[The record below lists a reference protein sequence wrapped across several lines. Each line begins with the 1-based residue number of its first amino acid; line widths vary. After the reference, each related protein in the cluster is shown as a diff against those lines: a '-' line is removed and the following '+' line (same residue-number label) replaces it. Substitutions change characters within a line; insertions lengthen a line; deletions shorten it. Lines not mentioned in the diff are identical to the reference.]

1 MNHWAPPVYQES
13 YDNAQLIV
21 GNYNDIIKA
30 VIITLDV
37 TEDVV
42 DEAITKGVNFIIA
55 HHPIVFKGLKKLR
68 GDNYVEKVI
77 LKAIKNDIAIFSAHT
92 NLDHVV
98 GGVNWALGKKIGI
111 QNLQIL
117 DPKGEILYKLEVYVP
132 QNDSDKILKAMF
144 EAGAGQIGNYSECAF
159 IHQGQ
164 GSFTPNEKAKPAIGQ
179 QCLNQ
184 KVVET
189 KMEVLV
195 PLPQLNTV
203 LAALKKTHPYEE
215 VAYFLTQIEN
225 KNQTV
230 GAGAIGELENAMDP
244 IDFLNLLKNNLA
256 LKVIKYTPLAKKI
269 KKVAICGGA
278 GSFLLSKALANGADA
293 FVTADYKYHEFFD
306 AEGQILIADI
316 GHYESENCTKE
327 LIHFQLSKKFTNFA
341 ILLSEIDTNPV
352 QYHY

>member
-1 MNHWAPPVYQES
+1 MNHWAPQVYQEN

-21 GNYNDIIKA
+21 GNKNDEIKA
-30 VIITLDV
+30 IIITLDV
-37 TEDVV
+37 TEEVV
-42 DEAITKGVNFIIA
+42 TEAIKKGANLIIA
-55 HHPIVFKGLKKLR
+55 HHPIIFKGLKKLR
-68 GDNYVEKVI
+68 GDNYIERVI
-77 LKAIKNDIAIFSAHT
+77 IKAIKNDIAIFASHT

-98 GGVNWALGKKIGI
+98 GGVNWALGQKIGL

-117 DPKGEILYKLEVYVP
+117 DPKAEILYKLETYVP
-132 QNDSDKILKAMF
+132 ENNTEKVLKAIF

-159 IHQGQ
+159 THQGQ
-164 GSFTPNEKAKPAIGQ
+164 GSFTANAQARPTIGQ
-179 QCLNQ
+179 KTVNQ
-184 KVVET
+184 KVSEI
-189 KMEVLV
+189 KIEVLV
-195 PLPQLNTV
+195 PLPQINTV
-203 LAALKKTHPYEE
+203 LAALKKEHPYEE
-215 VAYFLTQIEN
+215 VAYFLTQLEN

-230 GAGAIGELENAMDP
+230 GAGAVGELENELEP
-244 IDFLNLLKNNLA
+244 IDFLNLLKNSLG
-256 LKVIKYTPLAKKI
+256 LKVIKHTFLAKKI

-278 GSFLLSKALANGADA
+278 GSFLLSKAFANGADA